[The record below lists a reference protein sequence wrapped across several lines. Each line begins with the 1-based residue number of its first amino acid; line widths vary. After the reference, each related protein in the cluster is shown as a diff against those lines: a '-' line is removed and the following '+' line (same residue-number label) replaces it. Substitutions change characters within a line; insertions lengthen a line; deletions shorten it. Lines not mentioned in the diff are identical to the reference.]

1 MGKHDTNFNQL
12 PVIAE
17 NTFTTTSDSDFNKA
31 METMFSPEDL
41 ELKTD
46 LSAKQISKLTKLYHI
61 AVFYDNELL
70 IGMYNTFIALNVS
83 KKRKG
88 RTEGVNMTQ
97 QIMHLKRLEN
107 YENIIREGKSK

>member
-1 MGKHDTNFNQL
+1 MGKHDINFNQL

-17 NTFTTTSDSDFNKA
+17 NTFTTASDSDFNKA
-31 METMFSPEDL
+31 METMFSNENL

-46 LSAKQISKLTKLYHI
+46 LSAKQISKLTKLYHV
-61 AVFYDNELL
+61 AEFFENDLL
-70 IGMYNTFIALNVS
+70 LGMYGTFISLNVS